1 MIQKRIAQWAVM
13 AVAVPLAAAGARRL
27 SHTLEARRGP
37 SGASRLLTKGARPD
51 PPAEGQAPPFLV
63 TRDHFPAPPRTRRAG
78 RRRRLT
84 QSIME

>member
-37 SGASRLLTKGARPD
+37 SGVTRLLTKGADVIRPQK
-51 PPAEGQAPPFLV
+51 AK
-63 TRDHFPAPPRTRRAG
+63 
-78 RRRRLT
+78 RRRFF
-84 QSIME
+84 

>member
-37 SGASRLLTKGARPD
+37 SGATRLLTKGADLIRPEK
-51 PPAEGQAPPFLV
+51 AK
-63 TRDHFPAPPRTRRAG
+63 
-78 RRRRLT
+78 RRRFF
-84 QSIME
+84 

>member
-37 SGASRLLTKGARPD
+37 SGTTRLLTRGADLIRPQK
-51 PPAEGQAPPFLV
+51 AK
-63 TRDHFPAPPRTRRAG
+63 
-78 RRRRLT
+78 RRRLF
-84 QSIME
+84 

>member
-37 SGASRLLTKGARPD
+37 TG
-51 PPAEGQAPPFLV
+51 V
-63 TRDHFPAPPRTRRAG
+63 TRMLTRGADLLRPQKTK
-78 RRRRLT
+78 RRRFF
-84 QSIME
+84 

>member
-37 SGASRLLTKGARPD
+37 SGMTRLLTKGADLARPQK
-51 PPAEGQAPPFLV
+51 AK
-63 TRDHFPAPPRTRRAG
+63 
-78 RRRRLT
+78 RRRFF
-84 QSIME
+84 

>member
-37 SGASRLLTKGARPD
+37 TGVSRLLSKGADMLRPQK
-51 PPAEGQAPPFLV
+51 AK
-63 TRDHFPAPPRTRRAG
+63 
-78 RRRRLT
+78 RRRFW
-84 QSIME
+84 

>member
-37 SGASRLLTKGARPD
+37 SGMTRLLTKGADFMRPQK
-51 PPAEGQAPPFLV
+51 A
-63 TRDHFPAPPRTRRAG
+63 
-78 RRRRLT
+78 RRRR
-84 QSIME
+84 IF

>member
-37 SGASRLLTKGARPD
+37 TGVTRLLTKGADMLRPQK
-51 PPAEGQAPPFLV
+51 AK
-63 TRDHFPAPPRTRRAG
+63 
-78 RRRRLT
+78 RRRFW
-84 QSIME
+84 

>member
-37 SGASRLLTKGARPD
+37 SGVSRMLSRGADVLRPQK
-51 PPAEGQAPPFLV
+51 A
-63 TRDHFPAPPRTRRAG
+63 
-78 RRRRLT
+78 RRRRFW
-84 QSIME
+84 